1 MRTISSSST
10 LMSTMNTL
18 IPSQLAS
25 VTFRALAFLAI
36 GFGSW
41 STANAQERESD
52 LRSVFVPEAKVKAY
66 AAAKSGGGE
75 LPPLALPFE
84 DDFAW
89 PSFFEDDVAINLKR
103 WEASPVRRTTTLA
116 YQPPTVGCAT
126 LDGLDPEGNPYVL
139 NPTNASG
146 YADTLTSRRLLLG
159 SSAASDSVALSFWY
173 QSGGIANGAD
183 AGEDSLVVEFRTS
196 ISEGDPWR
204 WVWSTEGIDD
214 DTAFHAAVIPISAAE
229 YLHNE
234 FQFRIRNYGS
244 LEGNVDTWHI
254 DYVRVAQD
262 GTTPAPL
269 FEEIAFVTPPTSALR
284 HPWTAMPWPHFV
296 EDAEGYTAT
305 SMPTL
310 HRSFG
315 ESSNSQ
321 ENIGMKIQRVDVEG
335 NVNSYTPSAGSIPNN
350 AVTGLFETDY
360 IQDLQILTPLFN
372 VALSDTFATFHVSL
386 WEDEVGGANGTNQ
399 VGVTDNDSIVH
410 VQTFYDY
417 YAYDDGTAEKAY
429 ALDGQ
434 GGELVVGYDIQ
445 QADTLDGLWIH
456 FTPFFDDATGATY
469 TLKVYG
475 DDEDNP
481 GQPDTLLAPQFV
493 VHNPNYYA
501 NEFDGFTYVPFE
513 APVPVSGRIYVGF
526 VQQGEQRINV
536 GLDKSTNTNPEYLWY
551 RFFPSLPDWQQSTI
565 EGSLMIRP
573 VLRAGKELVTNVAE
587 RPLLAEAPV
596 VFPNP
601 GRTECRWVLEEA
613 TEIWVYDLT
622 GREVADLGLLAP
634 GAHTW
639 TTESPGMYL
648 LVGTTRQGQTWSQ
661 RWIARP

>member
-1 MRTISSSST
+1 
-10 LMSTMNTL
+10 MSTMNTL
-18 IPSQLAS
+18 IPSPLAS
-25 VTFRALAFLAI
+25 VTFRTLALVAF
-36 GFGSW
+36 GFGLW
-41 STANAQERESD
+41 TTANAQERELD

-75 LPPLALPFE
+75 LPPLALPFV

-89 PSFFEDDVAINLKR
+89 PSFFEDDVATNLKR

-116 YQPPTVGCAT
+116 YQPPTIGCAT
-126 LDGLDPEGNPYVL
+126 LDGLDPEGNPYML
-139 NPTNASG
+139 NPTNAAG
-146 YADTLTSRRLLLG
+146 YADTLTSRKLLL
-159 SSAASDSVALSFWY
+159 ASYLGEDSVALSFWY
-173 QSGGIANGAD
+173 QSGGVANGAD
-183 AGEDSLVVEFRTS
+183 AGEDSLIVEFRANVPD
-196 ISEGDPWR
+196 GDPWIS
-204 WVWSTEGIDD
+204 VWSSEGIDD
-214 DTAFHAAVIPISAAE
+214 DTSFHPAVIPIVDGE
-229 YLHNE
+229 YFYNE
-234 FQFRIRNYGS
+234 FQFRFRNYGS

-254 DYVRVAQD
+254 DYVRVSPD

-269 FEEIAFVTPPTSALR
+269 EEEIAFVKPPTSALR

-315 ESSNSQ
+315 ETSNSQ
-321 ENIGMKIQRVDVEG
+321 QNIGMKIQRVDVEG
-335 NVNSYTPSAGSIPNN
+335 NVNSYTPPGATIPNN

-372 VALSDTFATFHVSL
+372 ETLSDTFATFHVSL
-386 WEDEVGGANGTNQ
+386 WEDEVGGANGTTQ

-429 ALDGQ
+429 ALDGPNGGQ

-445 QADTLDGLWIH
+445 EEDTLDGLWIH

-587 RPLLAEAPV
+587 RPWLAEAPV

-661 RWIARP
+661 RWMARP